1 MKKHVAMMLI
11 VLLTMSAP
19 MGLADN
25 RTCAALTA
33 APGNR
38 PDPSFS
44 EEEYQKLLALQE
56 DGDQRMTLSAFRSRI
71 AEQTEEYR
79 DLLERFSQSEI
90 LYALRDTHELAA
102 FLFYELP
109 LAGEDWRTRSYG
121 GEAVSSRRADA
132 ARLEY
137 TFTMTVLKADA
148 VMLKDYDDMRL
159 GIVDAM
165 QFLLVNLMA
174 EELSDGAAMRAYIQ
188 SCVEALL
195 PDLNTPEVR
204 VEIEFQYFPLAAE
217 EEGQDSAC
225 GGWREARR
233 APHGTQEEARRGAV
247 CTAGLLTA
255 LRMPGA

>member
-1 MKKHVAMMLI
+1 MNA
-11 VLLTMSAP
+11 
-19 MGLADN
+19 GLAS
-25 RTCAALTA
+25 AASA
-33 APGNR
+33 AVPGER
-38 PDPSFS
+38 PDPSFT
-44 EEEYQKLLALQE
+44 EEEYQKPLALQE

-109 LAGEDWRTRSYG
+109 LAGEGWRTRSYG

-148 VMLKDYDDMRL
+148 VMLKDYDDMRP

-165 QFLLVNLMA
+165 QSLLVN
-174 EELSDGAAMRAYIQ
+174 
-188 SCVEALL
+188 
-195 PDLNTPEVR
+195 
-204 VEIEFQYFPLAAE
+204 LAAE

-233 APHGTQEEARRGAV
+233 APHGTQEEARRGAA